1 VRHATTGRATLS
13 PVASLTPE
21 QIRDLAL
28 AHQAARA
35 TATPF
40 RAPTFE
46 HPGMDL
52 DDAYAVQRAWVDLD
66 VAAGRTIVGH
76 KIGLT
81 SQAMQ
86 QQMQIDRPD
95 FGALLDD
102 MVIEDGAS
110 LEAARFVDPR
120 IEVEF
125 AFVLGS
131 DLAGERVSM
140 LDVLRAT
147 DYVVPALEL
156 IDARS
161 YRVDPET
168 KKARTVRDTIADNAA
183 DAGVVL
189 GGRPMRVDAVDW
201 RWAGAILS
209 RNAVSEETGL
219 GAGVM
224 NHPANGIA
232 WLARTLTGLGIPL
245 LAGHVVL
252 AGSFTRAVMA
262 RPGDTFVADY
272 GPLGT
277 VSLHF
282 H

>member
-1 VRHATTGRATLS
+1 MATLT
-13 PVASLTPE
+13 ADQITSLA
-21 QIRDLAL
+21 QR
-28 AHQAARA
+28 HQTARA
-35 TATPF
+35 TATAM
-40 RAPTFE
+40 RAPTLD
-46 HPGMDL
+46 HPEMDL
-52 DDAYAVQRAWVDLD
+52 DDSYAVQRAWVDLD
-66 VAAGRTIVGH
+66 VAAGRRIVGH

-86 QQMQIDRPD
+86 AQMQIDRPD

-102 MVIEDGAS
+102 MVFDDGAS
-110 LEAARFVDPR
+110 LETARFIDPR

-125 AFVLGS
+125 AFVLGR
-131 DLAGERVSM
+131 DLVGEHVTM

-147 DYVVPALEL
+147 EYVVPALEL

-161 YRVDPET
+161 HRVDPET
-168 KKARTVRDTIADNAA
+168 KRARTVRDTIADNAA
-183 DAGVVL
+183 DAGVIL
-189 GGRPMRVDAVDW
+189 GGRASRVDDVDW

-209 RNAVSEETGL
+209 RNAVVEETGL

-232 WLARTLTGLGIPL
+232 WLARTLTGLGIEL
-245 LAGHVVL
+245 SAGHVVL

-262 RPGDTFVADY
+262 RPGDTFSADY